1 MPGLNC
7 DYSGCM
13 FRRVNRTFE
22 TVEPRSSER
31 VVAQGRSDNRDSNFL
46 RILFLSVLNNKR

>member
-22 TVEPRSSER
+22 TVEPRSCER
-31 VVAQGRSDNRDSNFL
+31 VVAQGRWDNRDSNFL